1 MPEKSF
7 YITTPIYYVNDKPH
21 LGHLYT
27 TVASDSKARFHRL
40 RGDNVYFLTGTDEH
54 GQKLEQAAKEFNT
67 DVLTL
72 CNENSLKFQDLWK
85 KFNIQYDDYIRTT
98 EKRHISGVQEIWRRV
113 KNSGDIYLGTY
124 SGWYAVRDEAF
135 YNDSE
140 LQENAEGKKIA
151 PSGAE
156 VEWIEEPSYFFRLS
170 KFQDRLLEFYEQNP
184 DFIKPV
190 SRRNEVLKFVE
201 SGLKDLSVSR
211 TSFKWGIPVPEDEK
225 HIIYV
230 WFDALSNYITA
241 PGFGEDGVS
250 SSNPWP
256 AEQHFIGKD
265 ILRFHAV
272 FWPAFLL
279 SAKLPL
285 PKQIFSHGWWTVEGQ
300 KMSKSLGNAVDP
312 NWLLEEYSIDAI
324 RYFLLR
330 EIPFGLDGDFSHK
343 NLIERI
349 NADLANDLGNLLNR
363 VLNMIKKYLK
373 NEINTDFS
381 IDDEEEKKLT
391 QEVSILS
398 SSYEKNMLETNF
410 QESIKDIWRIISLGN
425 KYIDKMA
432 PWTLAKEEKFDD
444 LNFVLY
450 HSVGLIRI
458 VAGMLVPIMPDT
470 SKEIAKQIGLD
481 TDWNNSCFEDL
492 MNFYELPK
500 KFKIDLGCPLF
511 PKIEEEE
518 QNSILNRVSERISDK
533 SK

>member
-1 MPEKSF
+1 MAEKSF

-27 TVASDSKARFHRL
+27 TVAADSKARFHRL
-40 RGDNVYFLTGTDEH
+40 KGDDVHFLTGTDEH
-54 GQKLEQAAKEFNT
+54 GQKLEQAAKEIDM

-72 CNENSLKFQDLWK
+72 CNENSLKFKDLWE

-98 EKRHISGVQEIWRRV
+98 ERRHIVGVQEIWRRV
-113 KNSGDIYLGTY
+113 ESSGDLYLGTY

-140 LQENAEGKKIA
+140 LQENNDGKKIA

-170 KFQDRLLEFYEQNP
+170 EFQERLLEFYELNP

-190 SRRNEVLKFVE
+190 SRRNEVLRFVE

-211 TSFKWGIPVPEDEK
+211 TSFKWGIPVPGDEK

-241 PGFGEDGVS
+241 PGFGERGVS
-250 SSNPWP
+250 GSNPWP
-256 AEQHFIGKD
+256 ANQHFIGKD

-272 FWPAFLL
+272 YWPAFLL
-279 SAKLPL
+279 SAGLPV

-312 NWLLEEYSIDAI
+312 NWLLEEYSVDAI

-363 VLNMIKKYLK
+363 VLSMIKKYLRD
-373 NEINTDFS
+373 EIKVDVS
-381 IDDEEEKKLT
+381 ISGDDEKELIKEIK
-391 QEVSILS
+391 VLS
-398 SSYEKNMLETNF
+398 SRFEKNMLETNF
-410 QESIKDIWRIISLGN
+410 QESLKDIWGVISLGN
-425 KYIDKMA
+425 KFLDKMA
-432 PWTLAKEEKFDD
+432 PWTLAKEQKNDD
-444 LNFVLY
+444 LNSVLY
-450 HSVGLIRI
+450 HSVALIRI
-458 VAGMLVPIMPDT
+458 VAGMLIPIMPDT
-470 SKEIAKQIGLD
+470 SNEIAKQVGLLSN
-481 TDWNNSCFEDL
+481 WSESSFEDL
-492 MNFYELPK
+492 MDFHKLPHN
-500 KFKIDLGCPLF
+500 FKIDLGGRLF

-518 QNSILNRVSERISDK
+518 QISILNRVSERISGK
-533 SK
+533 

>member
-1 MPEKSF
+1 MPENSF

-27 TVASDSKARFHRL
+27 TVAADSKARFHRL
-40 RGDNVYFLTGTDEH
+40 RGDRVFFLTGTDEH
-54 GQKLEQAAKEFNT
+54 GQKLEQAAKEFDM

-72 CNENSLKFQDLWK
+72 CNENSLKFKDLWQ
-85 KFNIQYDDYIRTT
+85 KFNIQFDDYIRTT

-113 KNSGDIYLGTY
+113 QSSGDIYLGTY

-140 LQENAEGKKIA
+140 LQENADGKKVA

-170 KFQDRLLEFYEQNP
+170 EFQERLLEFYELNP
-184 DFIKPV
+184 DFIKPA
-190 SRRNEVLKFVE
+190 SRRNEVLRFVE

-211 TSFKWGIPVPEDEK
+211 TSFKWGIPVPGDEK

-241 PGFGEDGVS
+241 PGFGENGVS
-250 SSNPWP
+250 SLNPWP
-256 AEQHFIGKD
+256 ANQHFIGKD

-272 FWPAFLL
+272 YWPAFLL
-279 SAKLPL
+279 SAGLPV
-285 PKQIFSHGWWTVEGQ
+285 PKQVFSHGWWTVEGQ

-343 NLIERI
+343 NLIKRI

-363 VLNMIKKYLK
+363 VLNMIKKYLGD
-373 NEINTDFS
+373 EIEVDLS
-381 IDDEEEKKLT
+381 INGEEEKKLIKEIKVFSL
-391 QEVSILS
+391 Q
-398 SSYEKNMLETNF
+398 YERNMLETNF
-410 QESIKDIWRIISLGN
+410 QEALKDIWRVISLGN
-425 KYIDKMA
+425 KFIDKTA
-432 PWTLAKEEKFDD
+432 PWSLAKEKKFDD
-444 LNFVLY
+444 LNSVLF
-450 HSVGLIRI
+450 HSIALIRI
-458 VAGMLVPIMPDT
+458 VAGMLIPIMPDT
-470 SKEIAKQIGLD
+470 SNEIAKQIGLKNSW
-481 TDWNNSCFEDL
+481 TDSSFEDL
-492 MNFYELPK
+492 MDFFKLPNN
-500 KFKIDLGCPLF
+500 FKIELGTPLF

-518 QNSILNRVSERISDK
+518 QNSILKRVSERISAK
-533 SK
+533 

>member
-27 TVASDSKARFHRL
+27 TVAADSKARFHRL

-54 GQKLEQAAKEFNT
+54 GQKLEQAAKEFNM

-72 CNENSLKFQDLWK
+72 CNENSIKFKDLWK
-85 KFNIQYDDYIRTT
+85 KFNIQFDDYIRTT
-98 EKRHISGVQEIWRRV
+98 EKRHISGVQEMWRRV
-113 KNSGDIYLGTY
+113 ENSGDLYLGTY

-140 LQENAEGKKIA
+140 LQEDPQGKKIA

-170 KFQDRLLEFYEQNP
+170 EFQERLLEFYEQNP
-184 DFIKPV
+184 NFIKPK

-201 SGLKDLSVSR
+201 SGLRDLSVSR
-211 TSFKWGIPVPEDEK
+211 TSFKWGIPVPGDEK

-241 PGFGEDGVS
+241 PGFGEDGIS

-256 AEQHFIGKD
+256 TDQHFIGKD

-279 SAKLPL
+279 SAGLPT

-363 VLNMIKKYLK
+363 VLNMIKRYLENK
-373 NEINTDFS
+373 IKIDLLIKDKEEI
-381 IDDEEEKKLT
+381 KLVKEI
-391 QEVSILS
+391 QILS
-398 SSYEKNMLETNF
+398 LSYEKNMLETNF
-410 QESIKDIWRIISLGN
+410 QESLKDIWKVISLGN
-425 KYIDKMA
+425 KYLDRMA
-432 PWTLAKEEKFDD
+432 PWILAKEKRIDN
-444 LNFVLY
+444 LNSVLY
-450 HSVGLIRI
+450 HSVALIRV
-458 VAGMLVPIMPDT
+458 VAGMLIPIMPGT
-470 SKEIAKQIGLD
+470 SDEIAKQIGLETNWSKSSFKELID
-481 TDWNNSCFEDL
+481 
-492 MNFYELPK
+492 FYNLPCD
-500 KFKIDLGCPLF
+500 FKIDLGSPLF

-518 QNSILNRVSERISDK
+518 QSAILNRVAERISAK
-533 SK
+533 